1 MKLFN
6 DDTILVTE
14 NFHVGQDW
22 ETPIVGFFIVGAK
35 DKSKKSIEDFS
46 DAELT
51 EFITVM
57 KKVRVAMREVFGI
70 QEVRL
75 IQNEGSKH
83 GFHMWLFP
91 RYEWMNEFGTK
102 LESLRPIIN
111 YAVENL
117 NTQEKIDE
125 VNEAIRMMRGHL
137 NK

>member
-35 DKSKKSIEDFS
+35 DKNKLSIQDFN

-51 EFITVM
+51 ELVLLM
-57 KKVRVAMREVFGI
+57 KKVRTAMREILGI
-70 QEVRL
+70 EEIRL

-91 RYEWMNEFGTK
+91 RHEWMNEFGTK

-111 YAVENL
+111 HANEHFA
-117 NTQEKIDE
+117 TEEKIAE
-125 VNEAIRMMRGHL
+125 VNDAIEKMRQHF
-137 NK
+137 K